1 MNWKNTKIKISKVS
15 ELLILPYM
23 QHWKIG
29 NLWNLSFTSNL
40 TGITK
45 KIIIIKTTTN
55 EHKIFRYVL
64 RRKNKNFQ
72 DFLSF

>member
-45 KIIIIKTTTN
+45 KKN
-55 EHKIFRYVL
+55 
-64 RRKNKNFQ
+64 NKNDNKWAQNF
-72 DFLSF
+72 

>member
-1 MNWKNTKIKISKVS
+1 MNWKNTKIKIYKVS

-45 KIIIIKTTTN
+45 KKKKLKTTSN
-55 EHKIFRYVL
+55 EHKIFR
-64 RRKNKNFQ
+64 
-72 DFLSF
+72 